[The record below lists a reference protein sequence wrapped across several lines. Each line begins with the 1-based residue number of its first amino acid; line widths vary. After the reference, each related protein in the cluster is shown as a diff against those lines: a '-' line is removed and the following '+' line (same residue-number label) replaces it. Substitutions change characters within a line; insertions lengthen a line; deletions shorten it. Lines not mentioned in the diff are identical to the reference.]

1 VDKLHE
7 LMGKPSNIRNFT
19 MIGTLDHGCATL
31 SKVLDEKAGVRLYE
45 PNAPPLKQARPKK
58 DEGDNDGERKSA
70 SIALFHREI
79 LPEPEA
85 STTRSQRTSALDD
98 EEPKDKRGSRPV
110 KKEEEKLKQPEVLPE
125 EYILNLID
133 SQGHAEF
140 SSDVASALRVSD
152 GALIVVDCISGMAL
166 ETETGLRYVLALLPH
181 TRTTL
186 SAFFAVKIWRILA
199 LCRMWNLQRSLLDRI
214 LESTVIYA
222 IKMLG
227 ARRNLWE
234 SSPYLG

>member
-1 VDKLHE
+1 MAAVAVDKLHE

-70 SIALFHREI
+70 SIALFHLEI

-85 STTRSQRTSALDD
+85 DA

>member
-1 VDKLHE
+1 MAAVAVDKLHE

-31 SKVLDEKAGVRLYE
+31 SQVLDEKAGVRLYE

-70 SIALFHREI
+70 AIALFYREI

-85 STTRSQRTSALDD
+85 D

-186 SAFFAVKIWRILA
+186 SAFVCCENLVYFGIVQNAEFAAV
-199 LCRMWNLQRSLLDRI
+199 
-214 LESTVIYA
+214 
-222 IKMLG
+222 
-227 ARRNLWE
+227 
-234 SSPYLG
+234 SSRQNSRKHCDICN

>member
-1 VDKLHE
+1 MDKLHE

-19 MIGTLDHGCATL
+19 MIGTLNHGCATL
-31 SKVLDEKAGVRLYE
+31 SQVLDEKAGVRLYE

-58 DEGDNDGERKSA
+58 HEGDNDGERKSA
-70 SIALFHREI
+70 AIALFHREI

-85 STTRSQRTSALDD
+85 D
-98 EEPKDKRGSRPV
+98 EEPKDKRCSRPV
-110 KKEEEKLKQPEVLPE
+110 KKEEEKPKHPEVLPE

-186 SAFFAVKIWRILA
+186 KRSAHSFAVKIWCILA
-199 LCRMWNLQRSLLDRI
+199 LYRMRNLQRSLLDRI